1 VSKIKLFKYYHLI
14 FKVLI
19 GVFILIIYINLS
31 IEDYNKNI
39 TLYLLFY
46 MSINLVFYITSN
58 KLIKVS
64 CLLLDIALI
73 LYLTL
78 NINYMFIILLSQIT
92 GELYEI
98 DDKLDKVGTLIL
110 VTVGFFMGVEYGAI
124 YYLLL
129 SITYLSSRSISFY
142 YEENKKLLQE
152 IQGHKKIL
160 NEYGRIIENSK
171 EFERQ
176 AIYTSLLEDRNKL
189 AQEMHDK
196 VGHVIAGSIMQ
207 LEAAKLLINSDSEKS
222 KTLLESSISVLR
234 SGVDDIRLTLRGL
247 KPIEEELGINRLK
260 FQVEKSLKETSIK
273 GYVNINGDLG
283 KINYTKWKAI
293 IENTREAL
301 TNSLKYSNCRG
312 FWVNINVMNK
322 MIRVEL
328 KDDGK
333 GEEKVVKGMG
343 LKGMEQR
350 CEDIGGKLVIN
361 GDYGFSVIMLL
372 PV

>member
-1 VSKIKLFKYYHLI
+1 MNIRIFNYYHLL
-14 FKVLI
+14 FKALVGI
-19 GVFILIIYINLS
+19 FILIIYINLS
-31 IEDYNKNI
+31 IENYDKNV

-46 MSINLVFYITSN
+46 MSINLIFYISSN
-58 KLIKVS
+58 KLMKLSFLV
-64 CLLLDIALI
+64 LDIALI
-73 LYLTL
+73 LFLALYV
-78 NINYMFIILLSQIT
+78 NYIFIILLSQVT

-98 DDKLDKVGTLIL
+98 NDKVAKLGSLFLIL
-110 VTVGFFMGVEYGAI
+110 IGFFIGIEYAPI

-129 SITYLSSRSISFY
+129 GITYISSKSISFY
-142 YEENKKLLQE
+142 CRENTRLLKE
-152 IQGHKKIL
+152 IQNHKKIL

-171 EFERQ
+171 ESERQ
-176 AIYTSLLEDRNKL
+176 AVYTSLLEDRNKL

-207 LEAAKLLINSDSEKS
+207 LEAAKLLINTDSEKS

-247 KPIEEELGINRLK
+247 KPMEEELGINRLK
-260 FQVEKSLKETSIK
+260 FQVENSLKESSIK
-273 GYVNINGDLG
+273 GCVNINGDLG
-283 KINYTKWKAI
+283 KINYTKWRVI

-322 MIRVEL
+322 MISVEL
-328 KDDGK
+328 KDDGR

-361 GDYGFSVIMLL
+361 GDYGFSIIMIL